1 MTVCVFTGPTIP
13 AAAVSEHLDA
23 LCMPPARQG
32 DIYRA
37 AMRLKLDAMGIIDGY
52 FHQVPSIWHKEI
64 LWAMSK
70 GIRVFGAA
78 SMGALR
84 AAELCDFGMCG
95 VGRIF
100 DAYRD
105 GVFPGYE
112 QEAFEDDDEVAVV
125 HGPAASGYVALSEAM
140 VNIRAT
146 LSVAWANG
154 IVTEAT
160 RGTLI
165 AAAKSC
171 FYPKRTWEALLRAG
185 READLARAELD
196 RLEVWLPRGRIDQK
210 REDAVAMLDAMRDR
224 DPRAFEVGYQ
234 FEHTRMW
241 DRLAMQD

>member
-13 AAAVSEHLDA
+13 AAAVAEHLDA

-37 AMRLKLDAMGIIDGY
+37 AVRLKLDAMGIVDGY

-70 GIRVFGAA
+70 GIRVFGSA

-84 AAELCDFGMCG
+84 AVELCDFGMCG

-100 DAYRD
+100 DAYRN

-146 LSVAWANG
+146 LRAASAQG
-154 IVTEAT
+154 TVTEVT
-160 RGTLI
+160 RDTLV
-165 AAAKSC
+165 ASAKSW

-185 READLARAELD
+185 RESGLARAELD
-196 RLEVWLPRGRIDQK
+196 RLEQWLPRGRIDQK
-210 REDAVAMLDAMRDR
+210 HEDAVAMLGAMRNR
-224 DPRAFEVGYQ
+224 DSQAFDVGYH